1 MNTLTLDKS
10 DPEIAAALEGCE
22 VGVPKTLTVT
32 VVPTEDTDTIFT
44 ADVTD
49 VEYTEDETETEEVE
63 APAKESY
70 GKMPKAIV
78 MIGMP
83 AKKAA

>member
-22 VGVPKTLTVT
+22 VGVQKTLTIT
-32 VVPTEDTDTIFT
+32 VVPTEDTDTVFT

-49 VEYTEDETETEEVE
+49 VEYTEEPEAEEEVE
-63 APAKESY
+63 VPTKESY

>member
-1 MNTLTLDKS
+1 MNTLSLDKS
-10 DPEIAAALEGCE
+10 DPEISAALEGCE
-22 VGVPKTLTVT
+22 IGKPKTLTVT
-32 VVPTEDTDTIFT
+32 VVPTEDTDTVFT

-49 VEYTEDETETEEVE
+49 VEYAEEPKAEEETE

>member
-10 DPEIAAALEGCE
+10 DPEIATALEGCE
-22 VGVPKTLTVT
+22 VGVPKTLTLT
-32 VVPTEDTDTIFT
+32 VVPTEDTDTVFT

-49 VEYTEDETETEEVE
+49 VEYTEDEAEAEEVE

-70 GKMPKAIV
+70 GKMPKAII
-78 MIGMP
+78 MIG
-83 AKKAA
+83 KAA